1 MHTEPLLQPLT
12 GFTPGLNGALSA
24 LGQHEAGNRGVLAAA
39 ASGLSEFI
47 LSKGADVDRVLGL
60 CRINPELL
68 QQPTLSLGLPN
79 YCQVLEEAAVQ
90 SGCDNFGL
98 HYGKQF
104 KPQSLGLIGYIGLC
118 SSTVETAIQNVVNAF
133 PFHQHNTLT
142 RLVDRGDH
150 YRFDYQVRHG
160 SILCKRQDAELTLG
174 MILNL
179 LRHGLGKSWAPRE
192 VHFEHPRPHQWHE
205 HCKIFDAPV
214 YFDQPYNSLL
224 IAKRDLQRAMPERDQ
239 TLLLVM
245 QDAIRRL
252 NADAPSQQSI
262 VDSARSRVRQALL
275 RGEPVLDEVADK
287 LGLSAS
293 SLQRRLRE
301 QNLSFTQLVDKVR
314 CELATHY
321 LQQQQLPI
329 SEMALLLGY
338 SEVSAFS
345 RAFRRWFGVSPR
357 QWRQAGASEESATA
371 PSRV

>member
-1 MHTEPLLQPLT
+1 MKIAATRLDKLTTVETRMQIDVLRQSTLSGYTEAEM
-12 GFTPGLNGALSA
+12 NS
-24 LGQHEAGNRGVLAAA
+24 NRGVLAAA
-39 ASGLSEFI
+39 ASGLSDFI
-47 LSKGADVDRVLGL
+47 ITKGADVDRVLGI
-60 CRINPELL
+60 CHIDPELL
-68 QQPTLSLGLPN
+68 QRPTLSLGLTN
-79 YCQVLEEAAVQ
+79 YCQVLEEAARQ

-98 HYGKQF
+98 HYGRQF

-118 SSTVETAIQNVVNAF
+118 SSSAETALQNVVNAF

-142 RLVDRGDH
+142 RLVDKGEY

-160 SILCKRQDAELTLG
+160 GILCKRQDAELTLG

-179 LRHGLGKSWAPRE
+179 LRHGLGRNWAPRE
-192 VHFEHPRPHQWHE
+192 VHFEHPRPEQWHE

-214 YFDQPYNSLL
+214 YFDQPYNSLI
-224 IAKRDLQRAMPERDQ
+224 IAKRDLQRSMPEQDQ

-252 NADAPSQQSI
+252 NADNLTQQSV
-262 VDSARSRVRQALL
+262 VDRARSQVRQNLTL
-275 RGEPVLDEVADK
+275 GEPVLDDVADK
-287 LGLSAS
+287 MGMSPS

-301 QNLSFTQLVDKVR
+301 QNLTFTLLVDKVR

-338 SEVSAFS
+338 SEVSA
-345 RAFRRWFGVSPR
+345 R
-357 QWRQAGASEESATA
+357 QWRQE
-371 PSRV
+371 RQH

>member
-1 MHTEPLLQPLT
+1 
-12 GFTPGLNGALSA
+12 
-24 LGQHEAGNRGVLAAA
+24 
-39 ASGLSEFI
+39 
-47 LSKGADVDRVLGL
+47 
-60 CRINPELL
+60 
-68 QQPTLSLGLPN
+68 
-79 YCQVLEEAAVQ
+79 
-90 SGCDNFGL
+90 
-98 HYGKQF
+98 
-104 KPQSLGLIGYIGLC
+104 
-118 SSTVETAIQNVVNAF
+118 
-133 PFHQHNTLT
+133 
-142 RLVDRGDH
+142 
-150 YRFDYQVRHG
+150 VRHG

-357 QWRQAGASEESATA
+357 QWRQAGASEEPTTA

>member
-1 MHTEPLLQPLT
+1 MQTGLSSRAGFSNALNALT
-12 GFTPGLNGALSA
+12 RSNDS
-24 LGQHEAGNRGVLAAA
+24 HRGVLAAA
-39 ASGLSEFI
+39 ASGLSDFI
-47 LSKGADVDRVLGL
+47 QAKGADVDRVFGI
-60 CRINPELL
+60 CHINPELL
-68 QQPTLSLGLPN
+68 QQPTLSLGLTN
-79 YCQVLEEAAVQ
+79 YCQVLEEAAAQ

-118 SSTVETAIQNVVNAF
+118 SSSAETALQNVVNAF

-142 RLVDRGDH
+142 RLVDKGDH

-160 SILCKRQDAELTLG
+160 SILCRRQDAELTLG

-179 LRHGLGKSWAPRE
+179 LRHGLGKNWAPRE
-192 VHFEHPRPHQWHE
+192 VHFEHPRPQQWHE
-205 HCKIFDAPV
+205 HCKVFDAPV

-224 IAKRDLQRAMPERDQ
+224 IVKRDLQRAMPERDQ

-252 NADAPSQQSI
+252 NADAPSQQS
-262 VDSARSRVRQALL
+262 VTDNVRSRVRQALL
-275 RGEPVLDEVADK
+275 RGEPVLDEVAEK
-287 LGLSAS
+287 MGMSPS

-301 QNLSFTQLVDKVR
+301 QNLTFTQLVDNVR

-357 QWRQAGASEESATA
+357 QWRQTAAS
-371 PSRV
+371 

>member
-1 MHTEPLLQPLT
+1 MQTDVLRQSFMT
-12 GFTPGLNGALSA
+12 AYS
-24 LGQHEAGNRGVLAAA
+24 EAEISSNRGVLAAA
-39 ASGLSEFI
+39 ASGLSDFI
-47 LSKGADVDRVLGL
+47 ITKGADVDRVLGF
-60 CRINPELL
+60 CHIDPELL
-68 QQPTLSLGLPN
+68 QRPTLSLGLTN
-79 YCQVLEEAAVQ
+79 YCQVLEEAARQ

-118 SSTVETAIQNVVNAF
+118 SSSAETALQNVVNAF

-142 RLVDRGDH
+142 RLVDKGEY

-160 SILCKRQDAELTLG
+160 WILCKRQDAELTLG

-179 LRHGLGKSWAPRE
+179 LRHGLGKNWAPRE
-192 VHFEHPRPHQWHE
+192 VHFEHPRPEQWHE

-224 IAKRDLQRAMPERDQ
+224 IAKRDLQRSMPEQDQ

-252 NADAPSQQSI
+252 NTDNLSQQSV
-262 VDSARSRVRQALL
+262 VDRARSQVRQVLTQ
-275 RGEPVLDEVADK
+275 GEPILDDVAEK
-287 LGLSAS
+287 LGMSPS

-301 QNLSFTQLVDKVR
+301 QNLTFTLLVDKVR

-357 QWRQAGASEESATA
+357 QWRQEHQH
-371 PSRV
+371 